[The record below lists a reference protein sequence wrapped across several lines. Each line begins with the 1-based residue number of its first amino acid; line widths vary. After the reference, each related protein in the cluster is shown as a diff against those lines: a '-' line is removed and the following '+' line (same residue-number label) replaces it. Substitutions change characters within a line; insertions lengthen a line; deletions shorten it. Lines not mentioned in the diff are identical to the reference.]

1 MPDQMERIESTLSV
15 ILTEIQGLRVSV
27 DSLDHRVGVLEHRV
41 EELDH
46 RVESLDHRV
55 EALDNRVEALDHRV
69 GSLESQVEKNDYKY
83 EVFRDANESLVRLST
98 SLIAGATISII
109 AGVVLLLLRS

>member
-46 RVESLDHRV
+46 RVE
-55 EALDNRVEALDHRV
+55 ALDNRVEALDHRL

-98 SLIAGATISII
+98 SLIAGATISVI

>member
-15 ILTEIQGLRVSV
+15 ILSEIQGLRVSV

-46 RVESLDHRV
+46 RVE
-55 EALDNRVEALDHRV
+55 ALDNRVEALDHRL

-98 SLIAGATISII
+98 SLIAGATISVI

>member
-15 ILTEIQGLRVSV
+15 ILSEIQGLRVSV

-46 RVESLDHRV
+46 RVE
-55 EALDNRVEALDHRV
+55 ALDNRVEALDHRL
-69 GSLESQVEKNDYKY
+69 GSLESQVEKNDYNY

-98 SLIAGATISII
+98 SLIAGATISVI